1 MRMRH
6 SSLIPVALCT
16 VIAACASTPRAP
28 APAAVRSPTESGAGR
43 RDGSATYHYFQLSD
57 SIVHLATGDSI
68 EWQSAGPTVVTGKP
82 AGLLVTYYPFFDLSD
97 TTRVVRTALAFFASL
112 RSKFEAEEPP
122 FVVLRA
128 VSLRAAERNGMY
140 GMQAFGVVVQKR
152 SDGRWYQL
160 DDSIPLPP

>member
-1 MRMRH
+1 MRMH
-6 SSLIPVALCT
+6 PSSLIPVALCT
-16 VIAACASTPRAP
+16 AMAACASTPRAT
-28 APAAVRSPTESGAGR
+28 APAAVRSRTESGAGR
-43 RDGSATYHYFQLSD
+43 TDRSATFQYFQLSD

-68 EWQSAGPTVVTGKP
+68 EWQSAGPAVVTGQP

-97 TTRVVRTALAFFASL
+97 TTRVVRTALAFFTRL

-128 VSLRAAERNGMY
+128 VSLRAARRKGMY
-140 GMQAFGVVVQKR
+140 GMHAFGVVVQKR
-152 SDGRWYQL
+152 VDGRWYQL